1 MQSFEDLHKLY
12 YVLYK
17 ERNLLLTDKEMARKF
32 QRPVSNR
39 DEQRY
44 LYVKR
49 GMAGIKKVLAERKK
63 IAAEIAQAE
72 GTTAPVIEVP
82 K

>member
-1 MQSFEDLHKLY
+1 LY

-63 IAAEIAQAE
+63 IAEEIAKAE
-72 GTTAPVIEVP
+72 GTTAPIIEVP